1 MKLGLSNKFLYS
13 QHSVPNVLIFK
24 QNVTVSCDG
33 SNLDHSMIR
42 IFQKKAELRTSLVS
56 TLGVDFTILER
67 DALKFSGEGEG
78 EVGIFTTWV
87 KKKLNKWEKLN
98 KGNTATLLT

>member
-1 MKLGLSNKFLYS
+1 MLRSLVMG
-13 QHSVPNVLIFK
+13 PILIIVWSEFF
-24 QNVTVSCDG
+24 
-33 SNLDHSMIR
+33 R
-42 IFQKKAELRTSLVS
+42 KKAELRTSLVS
-56 TLGVDFTILER
+56 TLGVDFTKLER

>member
-1 MKLGLSNKFLYS
+1 M
-13 QHSVPNVLIFK
+13 
-24 QNVTVSCDG
+24 
-33 SNLDHSMIR
+33 
-42 IFQKKAELRTSLVS
+42 S
-56 TLGVDFTILER
+56 TLGVDFTKLER